1 MSLEVS
7 SSVYNSYP
15 YGFMW
20 QINSQKLKVYQNPPP
35 YIWSDHWL

>member
-7 SSVYNSYP
+7 SSVHNSYP

-20 QINSQKLKVYQNPPP
+20 QINDSRKLEVYQNPPR
-35 YIWSDHWL
+35 